1 MNFTKW
7 INQNIN
13 KFLGTSFTERETEI
27 MTIGATFTVIAVAYL
42 LMYNVVFPNI
52 QEAKNMTDLYK
63 RLVLAS
69 NAINYLATDQR
80 PDEYQVAFERA
91 KEKTHCQSNES
102 TKQLTL
108 F

>member
-1 MNFTKW
+1 M
-7 INQNIN
+7 
-13 KFLGTSFTERETEI
+13 TE
-27 MTIGATFTVIAVAYL
+27 
-42 LMYNVVFPNI
+42 
-52 QEAKNMTDLYK
+52 LYK

-80 PDEYQVAFERA
+80 LDEYQAAFERA
-91 KEKTHCQSNES
+91 KEKTHCTTSES

>member
-1 MNFTKW
+1 MMSK
-7 INQNIN
+7 
-13 KFLGTSFTERETEI
+13 L
-27 MTIGATFTVIAVAYL
+27 
-42 LMYNVVFPNI
+42 
-52 QEAKNMTDLYK
+52 QE

-80 PDEYQVAFERA
+80 QDEYELAFERA
-91 KEKTHCQSNES
+91 KEKTHCLHSES

>member
-1 MNFTKW
+1 M
-7 INQNIN
+7 
-13 KFLGTSFTERETEI
+13 TE
-27 MTIGATFTVIAVAYL
+27 
-42 LMYNVVFPNI
+42 
-52 QEAKNMTDLYK
+52 LYK

-91 KEKTHCQSNES
+91 KEKTHCLSNES

>member
-1 MNFTKW
+1 M
-7 INQNIN
+7 
-13 KFLGTSFTERETEI
+13 TE
-27 MTIGATFTVIAVAYL
+27 
-42 LMYNVVFPNI
+42 
-52 QEAKNMTDLYK
+52 LYK
-63 RLVLAS
+63 CLVLAS

-80 PDEYQVAFERA
+80 PDEYQAAFERA

>member
-1 MNFTKW
+1 M
-7 INQNIN
+7 
-13 KFLGTSFTERETEI
+13 SE
-27 MTIGATFTVIAVAYL
+27 V
-42 LMYNVVFPNI
+42 
-52 QEAKNMTDLYK
+52 QEK
-63 RLVLAS
+63 LVLAS

-80 PDEYQVAFERA
+80 PDEYQAAFERA

>member
-1 MNFTKW
+1 
-7 INQNIN
+7 
-13 KFLGTSFTERETEI
+13 
-27 MTIGATFTVIAVAYL
+27 
-42 LMYNVVFPNI
+42 
-52 QEAKNMTDLYK
+52 MTDLYK

-80 PDEYQVAFERA
+80 QDEYELAFERA
-91 KEKTHCQSNES
+91 KEKTHCINSES